1 MTANDQLQESA
12 IAHAV
17 DLRAYSDSA
26 VRQML
31 TILNRS
37 EASLVLQLRAVLDR
51 MSPDSFTVQR
61 LESQLGTVRQTIAAS
76 YERLSGQMSLE
87 MEDFARY
94 ETAWQAT
101 TMEAALPAVINVATV
116 APAQVYAA
124 AMARPF
130 QGALLS
136 QWITTLDTDTATR
149 VRRSIVQGF
158 SESKTTDQ
166 IIRDIRGTKARGYKD
181 GVLEISRREAEA
193 VVRTALSHT
202 AAVAGEQ
209 FETRNADIIKQVR
222 WLSTLD
228 TRTSPPCRLRDGLLY
243 EAGTHK
249 PVGHSYPWG
258 AGPGQFHW
266 RAVAAGSMIQ
276 TARGPL
282 PVEQVL
288 RGDQVLTHRGRYK
301 PVTQVRSKQSEHG
314 IIRAVHLESGRVL
327 RATDDH
333 PVPVVGRGWC
343 FVGALKVGDQLFGD
357 AQQLG
362 EVGSVP
368 GLVVAHAQDGP
379 ALADEPHIALQR
391 TLRLAAARMNLDG
404 AADVDP
410 SEVEHVA
417 ADLVLRDPSWIEDE
431 SLAHHF
437 LALGELLAQCGRER
451 LRNLLALRLADWDA
465 SFGSSVAL
473 VDPAGAIAGHDLVG
487 DAWPS
492 RGVVQGHGDRAPG
505 VMRTGLF
512 RQTVGPV
519 LFTYRRFVAVLSV
532 VLERLFPLGAHR
544 QVFDPGV
551 AGEGAIG
558 EPVFALKGSERL
570 SVADMAVENQMA
582 VIGEWAR
589 HDRVVALELQNYDD
603 LVFDLEVQD
612 DASYLCNGTVVSN
625 CRSTRTFVTKGWQ
638 AYGIDSFTPAER
650 ASMDGQV
657 PAELSYGDWLKRQS
671 AARQNEVL
679 GVERGKLFRSGD
691 LTLDQ
696 MYSARGVPLT
706 LEQLRKK
713 L

>member
-37 EASLVLQLRAVLDR
+37 EVALMVELRAVLDR

-76 YERLSGQMSLE
+76 YERLSGQLSLE

-228 TRTSPPCRLRDGLLY
+228 ARTSPPCRLRDNLLY

-266 RAVAAGSMIQ
+266 R
-276 TARGPL
+276 
-282 PVEQVL
+282 
-288 RGDQVLTHRGRYK
+288 
-301 PVTQVRSKQSEHG
+301 
-314 IIRAVHLESGRVL
+314 
-327 RATDDH
+327 
-333 PVPVVGRGWC
+333 
-343 FVGALKVGDQLFGD
+343 
-357 AQQLG
+357 
-362 EVGSVP
+362 
-368 GLVVAHAQDGP
+368 
-379 ALADEPHIALQR
+379 
-391 TLRLAAARMNLDG
+391 
-404 AADVDP
+404 
-410 SEVEHVA
+410 
-417 ADLVLRDPSWIEDE
+417 
-431 SLAHHF
+431 
-437 LALGELLAQCGRER
+437 
-451 LRNLLALRLADWDA
+451 
-465 SFGSSVAL
+465 
-473 VDPAGAIAGHDLVG
+473 
-487 DAWPS
+487 
-492 RGVVQGHGDRAPG
+492 
-505 VMRTGLF
+505 
-512 RQTVGPV
+512 
-519 LFTYRRFVAVLSV
+519 
-532 VLERLFPLGAHR
+532 
-544 QVFDPGV
+544 
-551 AGEGAIG
+551 
-558 EPVFALKGSERL
+558 
-570 SVADMAVENQMA
+570 
-582 VIGEWAR
+582 
-589 HDRVVALELQNYDD
+589 
-603 LVFDLEVQD
+603 
-612 DASYLCNGTVVSN
+612 
-625 CRSTRTFVTKGWQ
+625 CRSTRTFVTKGWKE
-638 AYGIDSFTPAER
+638 YGIDSFTPAER

-657 PAELSYGDWLKRQS
+657 PATMDYQTWLRKQP